1 MTVDLAIASPHA
13 QTSEQ
18 VIDFLHTANTGLTQN
33 EALRRK
39 EIYGDNR
46 LPDKKRTHSVIRFLK
61 QFNSAL
67 VYILIIA
74 AVISFVFERG
84 VDAYVILF
92 VIIVNAVIGFIQELR
107 AEHAIEALRHLL
119 EPTAKVMRDGAL
131 TKIPV
136 HDIVPG
142 DVIALEEG
150 DRVPGDARLIEE
162 HNLRTLEA
170 SLTGESVPV
179 EKDMQPLPKESALAD
194 RANMVWM
201 STLVAGGSARAVI
214 TAIGENTA
222 LGQIAKDVTSIKE
235 KKTHFR
241 LRTDQ
246 LAWTM
251 AVIAI
256 ASDLATLIVGFF
268 IRHLPFIEIFLFSL
282 ASLVSGI
289 PEGLPAVLTIVLA
302 VGAFRMARANAV
314 VRHLPSTE
322 TLSVITVIA
331 TDKTGT
337 LTENSMTV
345 RRIVLG
351 SGKIVE
357 VTGRGWSPTGEFK
370 MNGRPLVPL
379 DHPALSQLL
388 HLSFFGSAA
397 RLIRTKK
404 GVDVVGDPTE
414 AALTV
419 LAEKGGLSE
428 ELLLDG
434 TRLTD
439 ELPFERTKKYR
450 ARLFSNE
457 TSNNAVVVGAF
468 ERLLELSEQ
477 VLTAD
482 GKTETLTTNKRDA
495 LRLQGEDLAN
505 QALRVLGVAFRA
517 IPKPQTEI
525 THDDVAGLTFVGLV
539 GMIDPPRAGVT
550 EAIRMAKAAGI
561 RIIMKTGDHKATA
574 AAIAREVGIVES
586 GTAIE
591 VLTEADLVNL
601 PDDIFDERV
610 RTHTVFARVSPE
622 TKLRIARS
630 LQKQGEVV
638 AVTGDGVND
647 APALRAAD
655 IGIAMGKGGTDVA
668 REASDIVL
676 EDDNFATI
684 VKAIEEGRVVF
695 RNTQQTSF
703 YLVTTNVAEDVTI
716 LAALFLGLPLPLL
729 PIHLLWM
736 NLVTDGLTTGALAAE
751 PKHHDV
757 LTEPPR
763 KLRERI
769 LGKPVLPFLVL
780 MTTVMV
786 LGTLFFF
793 LRALPDGLERARTI
807 AFAFMGFAQLWNVW
821 NMRSLK
827 HSLATIGILRNRL
840 VLLVFIV
847 GSAIQISIIELP
859 FLEKIFQFTSLGLQ
873 DWIAVIVVSSLV
885 LWLGELY
892 KWASQNRA
900 RTAPGLAAHG

>member
-1 MTVDLAIASPHA
+1 M
-13 QTSEQ
+13 
-18 VIDFLHTANTGLTQN
+18 HTAKTITTPHTKTGEEVLALLGTTTVGLTQL
-33 EALRRK
+33 EAVERK
-39 EIYGDNR
+39 ATYGDNR
-46 LPDKKRTHSVIRFLK
+46 LPEKKRAPHIVRFLK
-61 QFNSAL
+61 QFNNAL
-67 VYILIIA
+67 VYILVIA

-92 VIIVNAVIGFIQELR
+92 VIVVNAVIGFIQELR

-131 TKIPV
+131 TKIPA

-142 DVIALEEG
+142 DVFALEEG
-150 DRVPGDARLIEE
+150 DRVPADARLIEE
-162 HNLRTLEA
+162 HDLRTLEA

-179 EKDMQPLPKESALAD
+179 EKDTQPVSPDAALAD

-201 STLVAGGSARAVI
+201 STLVAGGSARAVVTATGGN
-214 TAIGENTA
+214 TAI
-222 LGQIAKDVTSIKE
+222 GQIAKDVTAIKE

-241 LRTDQ
+241 IRTDQ

-251 AVIAI
+251 AAIAI
-256 ASDLATLIVGFF
+256 ASDLATLLVGFF

-302 VGAFRMARANAV
+302 VGAYRMARRNAV

-322 TLSVITVIA
+322 TLSVVTVIA

-351 SGKIVE
+351 SGETVE
-357 VTGRGWSPTGEFK
+357 VTGQGWNPTGEFS
-370 MNGRPLVPL
+370 MGGHSAVPL
-379 DHPALSQLL
+379 DHPALSRLL
-388 HLSFFGSAA
+388 HLAFFGSAA
-397 RLIRTKK
+397 RLVRTKK
-404 GVDVVGDPTE
+404 GFDVVGDPTE

-419 LAEKGGLSE
+419 LAKKSGLSE
-428 ELLLDG
+428 ELLLNSAH
-434 TRLTD
+434 LTD
-439 ELPFERTKKYR
+439 ELPFERSRKYR
-450 ARLFSNE
+450 ARLFSHG
-457 TSNNAVVVGAF
+457 TSNEAVTVGAF
-468 ERLLELSEQ
+468 ERILELSDQ
-477 VLTAD
+477 LLTAD
-482 GKTETLTTNKRDA
+482 GKMETLTTKKRDA
-495 LRLQGEDLAN
+495 LRLQGEGLAN
-505 QALRVLGVAFRA
+505 AALRVLGIAFRT
-517 IPKPQTEI
+517 IPKNQTEI

-561 RIIMKTGDHKATA
+561 RIIMKTGDHAATA
-574 AAIAREVGIVES
+574 AAIAREVGIVKPDAEVK
-586 GTAIE
+586 

-601 PDDIFDERV
+601 PDDVFDERV

-647 APALRAAD
+647 APALRQAD
-655 IGIAMGKGGTDVA
+655 IGIAMGRGGTDVA

-676 EDDNFATI
+676 EDDNFSTI

-736 NLVTDGLTTGALAAE
+736 NLVTDGLTTGALATE
-751 PKHHDV
+751 PKHHGM
-757 LTEPPR
+757 LAEPPR
-763 KLRERI
+763 RRNERI
-769 LGKPVLPFLVL
+769 LGKPVLPFLIL
-780 MTTVMV
+780 MTVIMT

-827 HSLATIGILRNRL
+827 HSLATIGLLTNRF
-840 VLLVFIV
+840 VLLAFII
-847 GSAIQISIIELP
+847 GALIQIAIIELP
-859 FLEKIFQFTSLGLQ
+859 FLERIFQFTSLGVG
-873 DWIAVIVVSSLV
+873 DWLAVIMSSSLV

-892 KWASQNRA
+892 KRMRYRDQRISPQ
-900 RTAPGLAAHG
+900 TVY